1 MKKNRRF
8 TVFKTVIP
16 AAVIASSL
24 FAPTFAFSQSNGQV
38 TRAEVKAELAQL
50 EQAGYLPMSDRNTY
64 PNSVIAAEQR
74 VAAQRIGSTSSYG
87 GSATGSEASGLGV
100 NTMQTLRGADADSYS
115 RH

>member
-1 MKKNRRF
+1 M
-8 TVFKTVIP
+8 FKTVIP

-24 FAPTFAFSQSNGQV
+24 VVPTFAFSQSNGQV
-38 TRAEVKAELAQL
+38 TRAEVQAELAKL

-74 VAAQRIGSTSSYG
+74 VAAQSIGSTSSYG
-87 GSATGSEASGLGV
+87 GSATGSHASGLPV
-100 NTMQTLRGADADSYS
+100 DTTQTLRGADADLYS